1 MATATQRIPVL
12 VTTAE
17 KLRIAKMA
25 KDTGLSM
32 GEFLRRSAA
41 SFSPPE
47 DEAAIESMIGQMLK
61 STKAANHA
69 LDDALNYVERSNKRI
84 AIMEAKHHLKAA

>member
-41 SFSPPE
+41 SFSPSQ
-47 DEAAIESMIGQMLK
+47 DDAAIESMIAQMLK
-61 STKAANHA
+61 ATKASNQA
-69 LDDALNYVERSNKRI
+69 LDDVLAYVERSNKRI
-84 AIMEAKHHLKAA
+84 ALMEAKHQRKAA